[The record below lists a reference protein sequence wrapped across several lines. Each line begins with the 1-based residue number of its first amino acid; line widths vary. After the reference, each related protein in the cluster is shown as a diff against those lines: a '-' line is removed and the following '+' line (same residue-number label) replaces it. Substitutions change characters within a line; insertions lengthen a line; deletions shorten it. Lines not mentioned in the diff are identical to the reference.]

1 MRALFDRG
9 LRLSAGRGATFE
21 QKVESAMGRKRKEP
35 TPAAAALAGEAQA
48 VPPADAADEE
58 VEEVVVGAVA
68 VDPGGDGA
76 ADEEQPPNGYDSDKE
91 EVPLEIEEDTVT
103 HEDDADDASELTLEE
118 AEAAIAADA
127 VAAAPG
133 TAASMELAMQAAVAE
148 LRAKESHATPPSKQ
162 EKAAET
168 KAANEAKK
176 EWVEKQWVE
185 VKPGEPRPPT
195 YDQAPPEYEPPEAP
209 RRKKY
214 VTDPRTKRPVETGDL
229 EPADPVKDFEAAYKR
244 KHTKGGPTLA
254 VSAFTYTRTACK
266 SEPTATLLGFT
277 SLDASLF
284 RSPALTPPNRLCS

>member
-1 MRALFDRG
+1 MYLFTGVTFEQKVAVDASVRPSTWCAAHRARGAHDHAGTPATYGERLITMRALFDRG

-127 VAAAPG
+127 VAAA
-133 TAASMELAMQAAVAE
+133 SMSCTVLW
-148 LRAKESHATPPSKQ
+148 R
-162 EKAAET
+162 
-168 KAANEAKK
+168 
-176 EWVEKQWVE
+176 
-185 VKPGEPRPPT
+185 PRM
-195 YDQAPPEYEPPEAP
+195 
-209 RRKKY
+209 
-214 VTDPRTKRPVETGDL
+214 
-229 EPADPVKDFEAAYKR
+229 
-244 KHTKGGPTLA
+244 
-254 VSAFTYTRTACK
+254 SI
-266 SEPTATLLGFT
+266 
-277 SLDASLF
+277 
-284 RSPALTPPNRLCS
+284 